1 MNKVVE
7 KEWEKSYTN
16 ETSLNTEL
24 KINCF
29 LIRKEINNYQNI
41 QNNQQFLDLFIKIN
55 KKFKKE
61 IGKKDYLSTK
71 F

>member
-1 MNKVVE
+1 MNKVIE

-16 ETSLNTEL
+16 EIPLNTEL

-29 LIRKEINNYQNI
+29 FIRKEINNYQNI
-41 QNNQQFLDLFIKIN
+41 QNNQQFLNLLIEIN